1 MIKDAQSL
9 REILDELH
17 TALQESPDIG
27 DEGRAALLRAVA
39 EIEEV
44 LNEGK
49 VEGTA
54 TIRQQLSQAIGQFEE
69 SHPKLTSVVGRVADA
84 LSDLGI

>member
-1 MIKDAQSL
+1 MTKGAQSL

-17 TALQESPDIG
+17 TALRESPDIG
-27 DEGRAALLRAVA
+27 DEGRAALLKTVA

-44 LNEGK
+44 LNEDRA
-49 VEGTA
+49 EGST

-69 SHPKLTSVVGRVADA
+69 SHPKLTSVVGRVADS